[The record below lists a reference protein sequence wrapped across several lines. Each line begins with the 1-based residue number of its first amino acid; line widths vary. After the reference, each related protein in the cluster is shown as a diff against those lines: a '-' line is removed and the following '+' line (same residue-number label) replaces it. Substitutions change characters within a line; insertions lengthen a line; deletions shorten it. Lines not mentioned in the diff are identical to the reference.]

1 VATAGQRLRTTE
13 QASTGGPPEA
23 DRPPEIITTESA
35 LASLVDEL
43 SEVPRYA
50 LDTEFHRE
58 RTYWPRL
65 ALVQVAWRSQP
76 EGYGRVVLID
86 PLAVDPA
93 PFAKVLSGPGVMV
106 AHAASQDLEVLGRA
120 CQLLPGT
127 LFDTQIAA
135 GFLGYGSASLASLV
149 ERFLGLRL
157 AKGDRL
163 TDWSRRPLTASQV
176 AYAGS
181 DVAYL
186 LDLAD
191 VISEQLTLRGRL
203 SWAEEE
209 CATLFARPLSPTEPL
224 EAWWKLRDNRQLQ
237 GVSRAIAQ
245 EVAAWREDKARAL
258 DVQPRMVLPDLALL
272 SIAHSPPLSVSAL
285 RETRGIDVR
294 HLRAGAEQDIMAAV
308 EAGKALPPGALHIVQ
323 TEQVSK
329 ELRPAVSLAS
339 AWVAQLSRDE
349 DVDAALLATRTDIV
363 DFLSGKP
370 GARLGE
376 GWRAGLVGVPLR
388 RLANGEASLALDGHG
403 RLLLEDRPVV
413 RAGGPVAGG
422 ARP

>member
-1 VATAGQRLRTTE
+1 VATAGQRLGTTE
-13 QASTGGPPEA
+13 QASAGGSPEAAGPPE
-23 DRPPEIITTESA
+23 IVTTESA
-35 LASLVDEL
+35 LATLVDEL
-43 SEVPRYA
+43 SELPRYA

-65 ALVQVAWRSQP
+65 ALVQVAWRSEP
-76 EGYGRVVLID
+76 EGHSRVALVD
-86 PLAVDPA
+86 PLAVDPE
-93 PFAKVLSGPGVMV
+93 PLAKVLDGPGVMV

-120 CQLLPGT
+120 CHLLPGR

-176 AYAGS
+176 AYAAS

-186 LDLAD
+186 LELTD
-191 VISEQLTLRGRL
+191 VISEQLSLRSRL
-203 SWAEEE
+203 GWAEEE

-237 GVSRAIAQ
+237 GASRAIAQ
-245 EVAAWREDKARAL
+245 ELAAWREEKAREL

-272 SIAHSPPLSVSAL
+272 SIAHSPPASVSAL

-294 HLRAGAEQDIMAAV
+294 HLRGGAEQEIMAAV
-308 EAGKALPPGALHIVQ
+308 EAGRSLPPGALHVAQ
-323 TEQVSK
+323 SEQVSK

-363 DFLSGKP
+363 DFLSGKR

-403 RLLLEDRPVV
+403 RLLLEDRPIVA
-413 RAGGPVAGG
+413 AGGT
-422 ARP
+422 RP

>member
-1 VATAGQRLRTTE
+1 MATAGQRLRTTE
-13 QASTGGPPEA
+13 QASDGGPSEAAGPPELV
-23 DRPPEIITTESA
+23 TTESA
-35 LASLVDEL
+35 LATLVDEL

-76 EGYGRVVLID
+76 EGRSRVALVD
-86 PLAVDPA
+86 PLAVDPE
-93 PFAKVLSGPGVMV
+93 PLAKVLDGPGVMV

-120 CQLLPGT
+120 CHLLPGR

-176 AYAGS
+176 AYAAS

-186 LDLAD
+186 LELAD
-191 VISEQLTLRGRL
+191 VISEQLALRGRL
-203 SWAEEE
+203 GWAEEE
-209 CATLFARPLSPTEPL
+209 CATLFARPLSPTAPL

-245 EVAAWREDKARAL
+245 ELAAWREDKARVL

-272 SIAHSPPLSVSAL
+272 SIAHSPPASVSAL

-294 HLRAGAEQDIMAAV
+294 HLKGGAEQEIMAAV
-308 EAGKALPPGALHIVQ
+308 ETGRSLPPGALHIAQ
-323 TEQVSK
+323 SEQVSK

-349 DVDAALLATRTDIV
+349 DVDAALLATRTDVV
-363 DFLSGKP
+363 DFLSGKR

-403 RLLLEDRPVV
+403 RLLLEDRPVAS
-413 RAGGPVAGG
+413 AGGT
-422 ARP
+422 RP

>member
-1 VATAGQRLRTTE
+1 MATAGHRLRATE
-13 QASTGGPPEA
+13 QASTGGPLEA
-23 DRPPEIITTESA
+23 DRPPEIVTTESA

-76 EGYGRVVLID
+76 EGYGRVVLVD

-93 PFAKVLSGPGVMV
+93 PLAKVLGGPGVMV

-127 LFDTQIAA
+127 LFDTQVAG

-149 ERFLGLRL
+149 ERFLGFRL

-203 SWAEEE
+203 SWARRSARPFSPALSARPRPWRPGGS
-209 CATLFARPLSPTEPL
+209 CATTASSRGS
-224 EAWWKLRDNRQLQ
+224 Q
-237 GVSRAIAQ
+237 GR
-245 EVAAWREDKARAL
+245 
-258 DVQPRMVLPDLALL
+258 
-272 SIAHSPPLSVSAL
+272 
-285 RETRGIDVR
+285 
-294 HLRAGAEQDIMAAV
+294 
-308 EAGKALPPGALHIVQ
+308 
-323 TEQVSK
+323 
-329 ELRPAVSLAS
+329 
-339 AWVAQLSRDE
+339 
-349 DVDAALLATRTDIV
+349 
-363 DFLSGKP
+363 
-370 GARLGE
+370 
-376 GWRAGLVGVPLR
+376 
-388 RLANGEASLALDGHG
+388 
-403 RLLLEDRPVV
+403 
-413 RAGGPVAGG
+413 
-422 ARP
+422 